1 MHLMDV
7 TVYIG
12 RCVCSPLGP
21 TRHRRE
27 SRRAGDG
34 DMLRLF
40 RKILGKGEVDCG
52 EVRKNASDYLEQSLP
67 SDRLAAIRA
76 HLAGCGPCRSFIDTL
91 SATIG
96 LLSRIP
102 PVTVPEGFRETVM
115 RRVQREG

>member
-1 MHLMDV
+1 
-7 TVYIG
+7 
-12 RCVCSPLGP
+12 
-21 TRHRRE
+21 
-27 SRRAGDG
+27 
-34 DMLRLF
+34 MLRLF
-40 RKILGKGEVDCG
+40 KKILGKGDVDCG